1 MTQAQGGIDEP
12 QGEIAEEPARNQHSR
27 WFYVRL
33 ISLGGSLFL
42 HLAILTICFA
52 FFQGVQHV
60 RHILEENETI
70 VPDATLVNDAAI
82 GGVPNPGLGGDP
94 NRPAASDIQPD
105 SSTTTDFSAKS
116 SIRMNQA
123 IMTAATPGENSDPL
137 IGTGALASAGGEN
150 GRGGNGAGGTG
161 ALPFGVPGGG
171 SGEGPRSPFMGI
183 SGNAKRVVY
192 VCDASGSMVNRMA
205 ALKNELRR
213 SVEILQPI
221 QAFNIIFFREDK
233 TLAASHEGLLMA
245 SPGNKQ
251 KGYTFLTGVAST
263 GSTDP
268 IPALT
273 LAFRQHPQLVYLLTD
288 GDFPDN
294 NAVIRAIRNMNR
306 EKKVHLSTIA
316 FISSAD
322 AEAAKGFVA
331 VLQQIAKENG
341 GMFKLVSENDVN

>member
-1 MTQAQGGIDEP
+1 MTQAQGGTADRSS
-12 QGEIAEEPARNQHSR
+12 RNRASR
-27 WFYVRL
+27 IFYLRL
-33 ISLGGSLFL
+33 ISLGSSIFV
-42 HLAILTICFA
+42 HLAILVTGLA

-60 RHILEENETI
+60 RRILEEDQNI
-70 VPDATLVNDAAI
+70 VPDATLVNDASM

-105 SSTTTDFSAKS
+105 STTTTDFSAKS

-123 IMTAATPGENSDPL
+123 IMTASTPGENSDPL

-150 GRGGNGAGGTG
+150 GRGGNGVGGTG

-171 SGEGPRSPFMGI
+171 GGEGPRSPFMGI

-213 SVEILQPI
+213 SVEVLQPI
-221 QAFNIIFFREDK
+221 QAFNIIFFHEDK
-233 TLAASHEGLLMA
+233 VQAASHDGLLMA
-245 SPGNKQ
+245 SPGNKE
-251 KGYTFLTGVAST
+251 KSATFLTTVQSS

-268 IPALT
+268 VPALT
-273 LAFRQHPQLVYLLTD
+273 LAFHQRPQLVYLLTD

-294 NAVIRAIRNMNR
+294 NAVIRAIRNLNR
-306 EKKVHLSTIA
+306 DKKVRLNTIA

-322 AEAAKGFVA
+322 AEAAKSFVA
-331 VLQQIAKENG
+331 ILQQIAKENG
-341 GMFKLVSENDVN
+341 GQFKLVSENDVN